1 MVSDP
6 DQTPT
11 EYHVATPRRPDTVG
25 QADRRGANRPG
36 SALRCEGLPDPATC
50 SPEA

>member
-11 EYHVATPRRPDTVG
+11 EYHVATPRRLDTLG
-25 QADRRGANRPG
+25 QTDRRGANRSG
-36 SALRCEGLPDPATC
+36 SALR
-50 SPEA
+50 